1 MEGRPSA
8 TLPARAADARTAHKE
23 LSFVRCCADGGRR
36 AVGNCL
42 SVCPIRERLA
52 VVGLAAA
59 NTSPPH
65 LAVLTG
71 LSDPR
76 NLQEHMQEI
85 NLNIYFNGV
94 RTDSQKITFKQFF
107 SIFTL
112 AKV

>member
-1 MEGRPSA
+1 MRHCRPG
-8 TLPARAADARTAHKE
+8 LQMPARHTKNSPLSVAVRTE
-23 LSFVRCCADGGRR
+23 EGGRLGT
-36 AVGNCL
+36 VCL
-42 SVCPIRERLA
+42 SAQYGRDWQLWA
-52 VVGLAAA
+52 WQLL
-59 NTSPPH
+59 TPH
-65 LAVLTG
+65 LRILPVLTG